1 MRLSEHYLCGGVRR
15 PLSAFLRGFHELVPA
30 HVLQSCG
37 VDDKDLGLLL
47 TGLPDLDLAAWQQHA
62 EVAPEGCADAA
73 AVAARFFAAVADL
86 APHDQVALQHTHTH
100 PPFSPW

>member
-30 HVLQSCG
+30 HLLLQCG

-47 TGLPDLDLAAWQQHA
+47 TGLPDLDLQAWQQHA
-62 EVAPEGCADAA
+62 ELEPGGSAEAA

-86 APHDQVALQHTHTH
+86 APHDQVTPNPLCTWA
-100 PPFSPW
+100 